1 MKLRSQMIVAALLTP
16 GLVLVWVGGATAAEG
31 AKGTVAVVSG
41 GQVGLELSGGSYDM
55 GSAVELLYA
64 TPDGDEIPY
73 GIWCIDNIRESLR
86 EATGSERLWAISARP
101 VEARAEATVGLAAR
115 VTVLEGAAQ
124 LAWLER
130 AASSG
135 CRGAQLRLAKHY
147 QHGWDVAQD
156 WDRAFELVRAAAQED
171 HFDARRE
178 LADMIGSRERSGAI
192 DQAQV
197 GAMRRDA
204 FQIYL
209 ALAEDG
215 YAPAYP
221 IVGHK
226 YLIGIGTQVDLA
238 AAERWYRLAAEH
250 REFPSQE
257 PLTDLAD
264 ILGPVYGQ
272 QEKADQLLRESARA
286 GGTRAQAE
294 LRSRGLNW

>member
-1 MKLRSQMIVAALLTP
+1 MKPPSMAIAAVLLVP
-16 GLVLVWVGGATAAEG
+16 GLVLLCAGAADASAG
-31 AKGTVAVVSG
+31 ARGTVAVASG
-41 GQVGLELSGGSYDM
+41 GQLGLELGGGSYDM
-55 GSAVELLYA
+55 GSRVEILYA

-73 GIWCIDNIRESLR
+73 GVWCIDNIRESLR
-86 EATGSERLWAISARP
+86 AAAVAERLWAITARP

-115 VTVLEGAAQ
+115 VTVLEGPAW

-147 QHGWDVAQD
+147 QYGWDVAQD

-178 LADMIGSRERSGAI
+178 LADMIGSRAMTLGAVE
-192 DQAQV
+192 QEA
-197 GAMRRDA
+197 ARRES

-215 YAPAYP
+215 FAPAYS

-226 YLIGIGTQVDLA
+226 YLIGSGTQVDLA

-250 REFPSQE
+250 REFPDQE
-257 PLTDLAD
+257 PLTDLAGM
-264 ILGPVYGQ
+264 LGPLYGQ

-286 GGTRAQAE
+286 GGERAQAE
-294 LRSRGLNW
+294 LRSRGLSW